1 MPEPFD
7 PLAMSTYFVS
17 FSLLLSTKQA
27 PSPSF
32 IPGFSDLEP
41 AVLTVGTEVSA
52 KYKGAFCEAKI
63 KSIARLVKC
72 RVSLK
77 GTGPSVVV
85 TDDNINGPLRVGANV
100 EAKHN
105 SNLVEG
111 TITKIMDG
119 SQYTVI
125 FDDGDETTL
134 KRTSLCL
141 KSGKHYSE
149 SESLDHL
156 PLTNPEHFGNPVRGG
171 RAKRKRMAAAS
182 GLASGTSTVSSLP
195 YGSSDVDDNE
205 SAEGDTVTGSLD
217 GDDDTASNITQQ
229 SLPKDGKDE
238 DSRSPL
244 PTPKSDPQ
252 QENIGSV
259 FVIEYSEKRGNKAKD
274 TWYPALVVSP
284 TTTEQNSV
292 KVDPAEEFLVKS
304 FKDNRFY
311 CINQK
316 DVKPFDRVLYCSSLT
331 DANSSAALRSAVDKC
346 ISYIQN
352 RDLPAS
358 WDADLLLG
366 SFLPNADDVA
376 VGSSELDSLAD
387 EEYEQV
393 ATRKDDQPSEEKDR
407 FVAQLYKFMDER
419 GTPINKAPSVNGK
432 DLDLYR
438 LYTLVNEMGGYN
450 KISSRDIWK
459 SVYLK
464 SDLHACPTDALENV
478 AINQLKAAYKKYLL
492 NFTDFYRKL
501 GYSTF
506 ANSPMASRASARPAR
521 NERSWRLTGLDQ
533 AAPVKETPSAKGG
546 RRRKSATE
554 TDVKAEEVSQEAD
567 DSKNEG
573 DDSSVSG
580 RRGSLKKNAKK
591 MMSGRRKPGPKAESS
606 ESEETAPDGIPDPGP
621 NIDSDTET
629 DVSAVKTITK
639 DVEVNTGDKIRVKYI
654 KGPKE
659 HIYEAKIIKSEKNAD
674 PAKQRFFVHYAGWN
688 TRYDEWIKR
697 NRIVQVI
704 RDKTPKRRGGL
715 KGVKRG
721 PPPEV
726 LEQERLEAKLL
737 EAKLLEAGTPSKR
750 NRGSA
755 PITGGRLST
764 DSLKTAA
771 PSTKMLKTSTGKKSR
786 RGGDADAATESCDE
800 ILSKNEDS
808 LASSVS
814 YPEVSVSGKDDS
826 VCDNEADLSDAV
838 SSKDVKPA
846 KTEPD
851 EAADITCRRQSIESS
866 SARASRSHRETSSA
880 ASHNEAKSEDQVK
893 SAPPDRDSN
902 DSTEEDDAVRSA
914 PVGVHKRRKTKSA
927 RDKRDIVPEDER
939 LSKSHAL
946 ETESKKKSKSVRG
959 RSRDELAKTESE
971 DRRAMDRKRKLA
983 DMSPTRPEE
992 NLVEPDDEKLK
1003 RKRGFKERDARP
1015 AESSVK
1021 KSDDSPA
1028 KVKPK
1033 KEEPDRAKKEDEDV
1047 NQEIARLF
1055 DDEKTT
1061 ASEAVSHPALST
1073 TAVAAEKEN
1082 AATTTDVSS
1091 TFLLCREEVPLSP
1104 VAAPAADSFDP
1115 SFDHSKPSTSAD
1127 AGKDEKDAAR
1137 EECKSEPGNNNF
1149 SPPTTP
1155 ESLRS
1160 GTLSSL
1166 TPPHEREGQDLE
1178 TGKSCNQNVSSSNS
1192 DAEANDNCASKVRP
1206 NAPTKNAFGSPPHL
1220 SDDSGCSRGAAD
1232 GGHLKDLSEKQDRV
1246 AEGSATN
1253 SPKRKRRGRT
1263 RAASTSEPTAGNEAE
1278 TGKKVKY
1285 GDKHAG
1291 YKTRGSS
1298 AKRSARYQEHDR
1310 YSPVGSASDQ
1320 PGSHPISPVSG
1331 ISLSQLPPNAFFA
1344 NIQPISKY
1352 NFCTPLPEDLDSDRR
1367 IQILNDRIQ
1376 ELRKTYMNLKSE
1388 LAAVERRKK
1397 KCKRKANGNYSG
1409 SGQEKRLLEKSMSQ
1423 DLSSDASDKVPNA
1436 RESSA
1441 S

>member
-1 MPEPFD
+1 M
-7 PLAMSTYFVS
+7 
-17 FSLLLSTKQA
+17 
-27 PSPSF
+27 
-32 IPGFSDLEP
+32 
-41 AVLTVGTEVSA
+41 LTVGTEVSA

-63 KSIARLVKC
+63 KNIVRLVKC

-77 GTGPSVVV
+77 GPGPSVVV

-125 FDDGDETTL
+125 FDDSDETTL

-182 GLASGTSTVSSLP
+182 ALASGTSTVSSLP
-195 YGSSDVDDNE
+195 YASSDVDDNE

-217 GDDDTASNITQQ
+217 GDDDTASNLTQQ

-244 PTPKSDPQ
+244 PTPKADPQ

-311 CINQK
+311 CVNQK
-316 DVKPFDRVLYCSSLT
+316 DVKPFDRALYCSSLT

-346 ISYIQN
+346 ISYIQS

-366 SFLPNADDVA
+366 SFLPNAEE
-376 VGSSELDSLAD
+376 VGLASELDSVAD
-387 EEYEQV
+387 EDGDNE
-393 ATRKDDQPSEEKDR
+393 AAGKDDQPSEEKDR

-419 GTPINKAPSVNGK
+419 GTPINKAPSVSGK

-464 SDLHACPTDALENV
+464 SDLPACTTDALENM
-478 AINQLKAAYKKYLL
+478 AINQLKATYKKYLL

-501 GYSTF
+501 GYSTSF
-506 ANSPMASRASARPAR
+506 VNSPMASRASSRPAR
-521 NERSWRLTGLDQ
+521 NERSWRLTGLDPAQ
-533 AAPVKETPSAKGG
+533 AAVKETPSVKGG

-554 TDVKAEEVSQEAD
+554 TEAKNEEVSPEAD

-573 DDSSVSG
+573 DDASVSG
-580 RRGSLKKNAKK
+580 RRGSLKKTVKK
-591 MMSGRRKPGPKAESS
+591 IMSGRKKTNLKAESS
-606 ESEETAPDGIPDPGP
+606 ESEEAAADGIPDPGP
-621 NIDSDTET
+621 NIDSDPET

-654 KGPKE
+654 KGVKE

-697 NRIVQVI
+697 NRIVQVV

-737 EAKLLEAGTPSKR
+737 EAATPSKR

-755 PITGGRLST
+755 LPVAGGRLST
-764 DSLKTAA
+764 DSVKTGIPPAKLSKPA
-771 PSTKMLKTSTGKKSR
+771 TGKKLR
-786 RGGDADAATESCDE
+786 RFGDADAATESCDE

-814 YPEVSVSGKDDS
+814 YPDGCAVGKDDS
-826 VCDNEADLSDAV
+826 VGDNEADSSDAV
-838 SSKDVKPA
+838 SSKDGKPA
-846 KTEPD
+846 AKHVEPD
-851 EAADITCRRQSIESS
+851 EVPEASARRLSIESS
-866 SARASRSHRETSSA
+866 SARASRSHRESSTAVSHPEVKTEDPVKKA
-880 ASHNEAKSEDQVK
+880 APA
-893 SAPPDRDSN
+893 DRDSN
-902 DSTEEDDAVRSA
+902 DSTEEDEGVRSA
-914 PVGVHKRRKTKSA
+914 PAGVHKRRRTKSA
-927 RDKRDIVPEDER
+927 RDKRDAGAEDDK
-939 LSKSHAL
+939 LSKTHAL
-946 ETESKKKSKSVRG
+946 DSESKKKSKNVRG
-959 RSRDELAKTESE
+959 KNRDEQVKTEFD
-971 DRRAMDRKRKLA
+971 DRRSTDRKRKMV
-983 DMSPTRPEE
+983 DMSPTRSEGTSAEPE
-992 NLVEPDDEKLK
+992 DEKSK
-1003 RKRGFKERDARP
+1003 RKRGFKERDTRL
-1015 AESSVK
+1015 AESCSSGK
-1021 KSDDSPA
+1021 KSDDLSA
-1028 KVKPK
+1028 KAKPK
-1033 KEEPDRAKKEDEDV
+1033 KEETDRAKKEDEDV

-1061 ASEAVSHPALST
+1061 ASEAASQPALST
-1073 TAVAAEKEN
+1073 TTAASGKEN
-1082 AATTTDVSS
+1082 SAADVSS

-1104 VAAPAADSFDP
+1104 VAAPAVDQSFDP
-1115 SFDHSKPSTSAD
+1115 SFDHSKPCTSAADSGRD
-1127 AGKDEKDAAR
+1127 AKDAAR
-1137 EECKSEPGNNNF
+1137 DECKSETGNNNF

-1166 TPPHEREGQDLE
+1166 TPPHEREGQDPE
-1178 TGKSCNQNVSSSNS
+1178 PGKSCHQNLSSSNS
-1192 DAEANDNCASKVRP
+1192 DAEANETSKTRP

-1232 GGHLKDLSEKQDRV
+1232 GSHMTDLSEKQGRV
-1246 AEGSATN
+1246 ADGSATG
-1253 SPKRKRRGRT
+1253 SPKRKRRGRA
-1263 RAASTSEPTAGNEAE
+1263 RAASTSEPAAGTEAE
-1278 TGKKVKY
+1278 GGKKVKY

-1298 AKRSARYQEHDR
+1298 AKRSARYPDHDR
-1310 YSPVGSASDQ
+1310 YSPIGSASDQ

-1397 KCKRKANGNYSG
+1397 KCKRKANGCP
-1409 SGQEKRLLEKSMSQ
+1409 EKRLLDKSMSQ
-1423 DLSSDASDKVPNA
+1423 DLSSDASDKAPNA
-1436 RESSA
+1436 RESSNA

>member
-1 MPEPFD
+1 M
-7 PLAMSTYFVS
+7 
-17 FSLLLSTKQA
+17 
-27 PSPSF
+27 
-32 IPGFSDLEP
+32 
-41 AVLTVGTEVSA
+41 TVGTEVSA

-63 KSIARLVKC
+63 KNIARLVKC

-77 GTGPSVVV
+77 GPGPSVVV
-85 TDDNINGPLRVGANV
+85 TDDNISGPLRVGASV

-105 SNLVEG
+105 SNVVEG

-182 GLASGTSTVSSLP
+182 ALASGTSTASLP
-195 YGSSDVDDNE
+195 YAASDVDDNE

-244 PTPKSDPQ
+244 PTPKTDPQ
-252 QENIGSV
+252 LENIGNV

-284 TTTEQNSV
+284 STTEQNSV

-311 CINQK
+311 CVRQK
-316 DVKPFDRVLYCSSLT
+316 DVKPFDRALYCSSLT

-346 ISYIQN
+346 ISYIQS
-352 RDLPAS
+352 RDLPSS
-358 WDADLLLG
+358 WDSDLLLG
-366 SFLPNADDVA
+366 SFLPNTDEIGAA
-376 VGSSELDSLAD
+376 SELDSLPD
-387 EEYEQV
+387 EEFSENDSV
-393 ATRKDDQPSEEKDR
+393 RKEEQPSEEKDR

-432 DLDLYR
+432 DLDLYL

-464 SDLHACPTDALENV
+464 SDLPACSTDSLENM

-501 GYSTF
+501 GYSTSF
-506 ANSPMASRASARPAR
+506 VNSPMASRASSRPAR
-521 NERSWRLTGLDQ
+521 NERSWRLSGMDASSSL
-533 AAPVKETPSAKGG
+533 AKDTQSGGRGG

-554 TDVKAEEVSQEAD
+554 TEVKIENEEVADAEE
-567 DSKNEG
+567 SKNDE

-580 RRGSLKKNAKK
+580 RRGSLKKNTKK
-591 MMSGRRKPGPKAESS
+591 ILSVRKKGVQKAESS
-606 ESEETAPDGIPDPGP
+606 ESEEVAGDGIPDPGP

-629 DVSAVKTITK
+629 DVSAVKTISK
-639 DVEVNTGDKIRVKYI
+639 EVEVNTGDKIRVKYI

-688 TRYDEWIKR
+688 TRYDEWIR
-697 NRIVQVI
+697 RSRIVQVVK
-704 RDKTPKRRGGL
+704 DKTPKRRGGF

-726 LEQERLEAKLL
+726 LEQERLEAKMID
-737 EAKLLEAGTPSKR
+737 AATPSKR

-755 PITGGRLST
+755 LSVTSGRLST
-764 DSLKTAA
+764 ESVKGA
-771 PSTKMLKTSTGKKSR
+771 PTSVKTGKSGKKMR
-786 RGGDADAATESCDE
+786 RFGDADAATESCDE
-800 ILSKNEDS
+800 NLSKNEDS
-808 LASSVS
+808 LNSSLS
-814 YPEVSVSGKDDS
+814 YPDGSTAGKDDN
-826 VCDNEADLSDAV
+826 VCDNEADSSDAV
-838 SSKDVKPA
+838 TKDGKAFVKHEVEEVTDAP
-846 KTEPD
+846 T
-851 EAADITCRRQSIESS
+851 RRLSIESNG
-866 SARASRSHRETSSA
+866 ARSSRSQRDA
-880 ASHNEAKSEDQVK
+880 AAIDGKSEDLANKTTVGHAE
-893 SAPPDRDSN
+893 SDDSN
-902 DSTEEDDAVRSA
+902 DSTEEEDGART
-914 PVGVHKRRKTKSA
+914 VGIGLQKRRRTKSA
-927 RDKRDIVPEDER
+927 RDKREVAPDTDVSKVQASEPEP
-939 LSKSHAL
+939 
-946 ETESKKKSKSVRG
+946 KKKAKNMRGKNKDEHHASSFKS
-959 RSRDELAKTESE
+959 ESE
-971 DRRAMDRKRKLA
+971 DRRSIDRKRKLA
-983 DMSPTRPEE
+983 DMSPARLDVSEG
-992 NLVEPDDEKLK
+992 DDERLK
-1003 RKRGFKERDARP
+1003 RKRGFKERVTRVSDP
-1015 AESSVK
+1015 IVK
-1021 KSDDSPA
+1021 KLDDASA

-1033 KEEPDRAKKEDEDV
+1033 KEEVDRTKKDDEDV

-1055 DDEKTT
+1055 DDGKN
-1061 ASEAVSHPALST
+1061 AAGKSGSHSSLP
-1073 TAVAAEKEN
+1073 VAPDKEN
-1082 AATTTDVSS
+1082 AATTDASS
-1091 TFLLCREEVPLSP
+1091 TFLLCSEEVPLSP
-1104 VAAPAADSFDP
+1104 VPAPAVDQSADP
-1115 SFDHSKPSTSAD
+1115 SFDHSKPCASGDGCARD
-1127 AGKDEKDAAR
+1127 PKDAAR
-1137 EECKSEPGNNNF
+1137 EECKSEAGNNNF

-1166 TPPHEREGQDLE
+1166 TPPHEREAHDTE
-1178 TGKSCNQNVSSSNS
+1178 AGKSCHQNLSSSNS
-1192 DAEANDNCASKVRP
+1192 DAEANDKTRP
-1206 NAPTKNAFGSPPHL
+1206 HAPTKTAIGSPPHL
-1220 SDDSGCSRGAAD
+1220 SDDSGGSRGAAD
-1232 GGHLKDLSEKQDRV
+1232 VCHLKDLSGKQSRV
-1246 AEGSATN
+1246 VADGSATS
-1253 SPKRKRRGRT
+1253 SPKRKRRGRART
-1263 RAASTSEPTAGNEAE
+1263 ASTSESGLANDTES
-1278 TGKKVKY
+1278 GKKVKC

-1298 AKRSARYQEHDR
+1298 AKRSARHQDHDR
-1310 YSPVGSASDQ
+1310 YSPIGSASEQ

-1344 NIQPISKY
+1344 NIQPVSKY

-1388 LAAVERRKK
+1388 LSAVERRKK
-1397 KCKRKANGNYSG
+1397 KCKRKANGGG
-1409 SGQEKRLLEKSMSQ
+1409 SQEKRLLEKSMSLQ
-1423 DLSSDASDKVPNA
+1423 DLSSDASDKATSA
-1436 RESSA
+1436 RDLSQA